1 MQVKNKKGEI
11 FTVSQE
17 HYETYKRDLE
27 LVTGKPTKEVKK
39 KVANERKTKTAAKEE
54 ASE

>member
-27 LVTGKPTKEVKK
+27 LVTDKPTKEVKK
-39 KVANERKTKTAAKEE
+39 KVANESRAKNN
-54 ASE
+54 S

>member
-1 MQVKNKKGEI
+1 MQVKNKKGET

-27 LVTGKPTKEVKK
+27 LVTEKPIKEVKK
-39 KVANERKTKTAAKEE
+39 KVANEGRAKNN
-54 ASE
+54 S

>member
-17 HYETYKRDLE
+17 HYEAYKHDLE
-27 LVTGKPTKEVKK
+27 LVTEKPTKEVKK
-39 KVANERKTKTAAKEE
+39 KVANERKTKAAAKEE